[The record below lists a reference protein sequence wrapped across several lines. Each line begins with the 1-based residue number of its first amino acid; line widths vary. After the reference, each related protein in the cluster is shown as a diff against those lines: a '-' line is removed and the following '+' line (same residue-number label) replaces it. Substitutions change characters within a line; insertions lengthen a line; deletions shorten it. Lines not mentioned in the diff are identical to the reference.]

1 MELNEVKIG
10 DLVSFRHKKKQVKGK
25 VIYRHDGNKRPAL
38 MGHVNVEI
46 IGDKQYPVTVHVAK
60 LRPASLKEEYAMENT
75 VTVQDLLSHI
85 NSGNNVEAEQVLD
98 VILQNK
104 INDLMNTAKVEVAQ
118 EMFNTQECAECEA
131 EEVEEEKH
139 EDEAEDKK
147 LFKKLIKKEKKMD
160 EALIGGQKKIDTNHN
175 GKLDAQDFKMLRAK
189 KKGMKE
195 DVEQVDEANLTP
207 YRNSEL
213 GARSTKRAGQPR
225 TSNSKQF
232 FRPPEGFT
240 KKGIEKGK
248 GVKTT

>member
-1 MELNEVKIG
+1 MITEVKIG
-10 DLVSFRHKKKQVKGK
+10 DKVSFRHKKKQVTGQ
-25 VIYRHDGNKRPAL
+25 VIHRHSDKEKAFL
-38 MGHVNVEI
+38 AGHVNVKIE
-46 IGDKQYPVTVHVAK
+46 GQPSYPVTVHVSK
-60 LRPASLKEEYAMENT
+60 LKPVVKEEHTMENT